1 MNSCSDLLLRAVW
14 EAGAATAGA
23 ATAGADDGGI
33 VGAVVA
39 GAVALLFVWL
49 FIAVVRKKLLSSKG
63 RLGNISEDQEEAA
76 ESARLWAEARRRTA
90 DRDSEEEVGTE
101 EEGDEESGQPEVDL
115 QTELLE
121 RARKRREDEPAGTLR
136 SPQRPALNLVPPLE
150 TQPFAKAKTSP
161 LEPVRV
167 VAPKAVAPEPQPQQQ
182 SVPERESEHPAID
195 RTPVRATPATPRS
208 LEDGLQKTRREGFV
222 SSLSRLF
229 SRGALDK
236 TVVDEIEE
244 ILFTADIGP
253 RTSQRLIDFL
263 QNELDQKERSDTAM
277 LFTALQG
284 KIRSM
289 LEVKAPPLDLERA
302 KPLVILVVGVN
313 GTGKTTTIGKLAQ
326 RYTQQGKKVILAA
339 GDTFRAAAS
348 EQLDI
353 WGDRAKAQV
362 IRGQDGA
369 DPGAVIFDAIS
380 AARSQ
385 GADMVIADTAGRLHT
400 KVNLVEELRKVQ
412 RVCGKALPGA
422 PHEVFLVLD
431 ATTGQNAINQAKQ
444 FHEALNL
451 TGIVLTKLDGTA
463 KGGVIIGICD
473 TFGIPVRFIGIGE
486 QVEDLRPF
494 EPEAFVKAMFT

>member
-1 MNSCSDLLLRAVW
+1 MISFLDPLLRAVW
-14 EAGAATAGA
+14 GAGA
-23 ATAGADDGGI
+23 ATAGADDGGM

-39 GAVALLFVWL
+39 GAVAVLFGWL
-49 FIAVVRKKLLSSKG
+49 IIAAVRKKLLSSKG
-63 RLGNISEDQEEAA
+63 RLGGIEEEQQEAA
-76 ESARLWAEARRRTA
+76 ESARLWVEARRRTS
-90 DRDSEEEVGTE
+90 DQDSEEA
-101 EEGDEESGQPEVDL
+101 EGATGEGEDEEPGRPEVDL

-121 RARKRREDEPAGTLR
+121 RARKRRDEQPVVKQR
-136 SPQRPALNLVPPLE
+136 SPQQPVLKLVPP
-150 TQPFAKAKTSP
+150 PSV
-161 LEPVRV
+161 EPPP
-167 VAPKAVAPEPQPQQQ
+167 APQKPPPGAAPPTAAPEPQPKEAPTRE
-182 SVPERESEHPAID
+182 PEHRPSPDVGPH
-195 RTPVRATPATPRS
+195 S

-229 SRGALDK
+229 SRGALSES
-236 TVVDEIEE
+236 VVEELEE

-263 QNELDQKERSDTAM
+263 QNELDQRERSDTAM

-289 LEVKAPPLDLERA
+289 LEVKAPPLDIAKA

-326 RYTQQGKKVILAA
+326 RYTQEGKKVILAA
-339 GDTFRAAAS
+339 GDTFRAAAE

-353 WGDRAKAQV
+353 WGKRAKAQV
-362 IRGQDGA
+362 IRGQEGA

-380 AARSQ
+380 AAKSQ

-444 FHEALNL
+444 FHETLNL

-486 QVEDLRPF
+486 HVDDLRPF